1 MFYIFNYCLL
11 SFVVSPTTTFYGDYA
26 ESDDPDSSLELF
38 WADLL
43 ESSMKNDTSVCGEI
57 FLDEAVNF
65 FISALMEMQSSL
77 FYKTGVLL
85 VSNQQTK
92 DGMRDS
98 RNNNFI
104 STNATSNVSELSVPL

>member
-1 MFYIFNYCLL
+1 
-11 SFVVSPTTTFYGDYA
+11 
-26 ESDDPDSSLELF
+26 
-38 WADLL
+38 
-43 ESSMKNDTSVCGEI
+43 
-57 FLDEAVNF
+57 
-65 FISALMEMQSSL
+65 
-77 FYKTGVLL
+77 LL